1 MAKDRP
7 LLETATQFPKKRT
20 YYKILAL
27 QICCNWKMK
36 LIRPEEFHLTSYVA
50 ALNRAIDLGTTNTER
65 AQRKLSEIAADPES
79 FLAKQED
86 PEALSSELKLSDG
99 NYVPRIPSK
108 MRFLWDGELC
118 GTISFSWQVGTT
130 QLPPYYLGHIGY
142 EVFSWKRGKG
152 YATESL
158 RQILSE
164 PLELGMPFVELVTNP
179 ENLSSQR
186 VITKNGGVLH
196 ERFVQPELHGGKD
209 GLRYRIYL

>member
-86 PEALSSELKLSDG
+86 PEAL
-99 NYVPRIPSK
+99 
-108 MRFLWDGELC
+108 
-118 GTISFSWQVGTT
+118 
-130 QLPPYYLGHIGY
+130 
-142 EVFSWKRGKG
+142 
-152 YATESL
+152 

-179 ENLSSQR
+179 ENLSSQ
-186 VITKNGGVLH
+186 
-196 ERFVQPELHGGKD
+196 
-209 GLRYRIYL
+209 